1 MTFVIGKF
9 ITKIQAINTQNE
21 ELGFTQKELIIL
33 SKTAKTI
40 TIISTD
46 ENGNEYDKKCKIY
59 LDNEREYI
67 KYFISNIGFGDYH
80 VKTYADELVI
90 M

>member
-1 MTFVIGKF
+1 MTFVVGKF
-9 ITKIQAINTQNE
+9 ITKIQTINTQNE

-40 TIISTD
+40 NIISTD
-46 ENGNEYDKKCKIY
+46 ENGNEYEKRCKIY
-59 LDNEREYI
+59 LDNDREYI

-80 VKTYADELVI
+80 VNTYADELII